1 MKKVIDGK
9 VYNDDTAE
17 FIGYRIHG
25 DPSDARYVEEGLY
38 LTKKGAFF
46 LSGRGG
52 PFSVYGKRVESMWA
66 RGEDIF
72 ALSED
77 EARAWLETYGDAKAY
92 FRAFGEPEE
101 A

>member
-9 VYNDDTAE
+9 VYNEDTAE
-17 FIGYRIHG
+17 LIGYRNDG
-25 DPSDARYVEEGLY
+25 APSDARYVEEALY
-38 LTKKGAFF
+38 RTKKGAFF
-46 LSGRGG
+46 LSGSGG

-66 RGEDIF
+66 CGEDIV
-72 ALSED
+72 ALTED